1 MSPIFSLLLILAS
14 AADLSAEKAWQAGQ
28 KALEAD
34 RIEEAIGQF
43 QLCLRLDP
51 NYSQA
56 HLSLAAAH
64 LAVSRERTA
73 ETHIR
78 AYLKAHPDHFLIRW
92 HLAELLMRRSRH
104 REAAVEF
111 HRYLTAAQLR
121 ADLGT
126 AALVRCHTRLMEASV
141 ALNDEYGERLN
152 RGIGLYLLARQ
163 RVEMRDAA
171 SRRAAEE
178 LLCKAAAELTL
189 ARMERPS
196 EARPVWYLHRV
207 WSGLSQNQPACR
219 CLHLA
224 VRQALPGTLTPA
236 ERREMVLA
244 ADEQRHVGL
253 GK

>member
-1 MSPIFSLLLILAS
+1 MSPIFSILLVLAAS
-14 AADLSAEKAWQAGQ
+14 AEQPAEKAWQAGQ

-73 ETHIR
+73 EMHIR

-92 HLAELLMRRSRH
+92 HLAELLFRRERH
-104 REAAVEF
+104 KDAAFEF

-121 ADLGT
+121 DDISIEL
-126 AALVRCHTRLMEASV
+126 LVRCHTRLMETSM

-152 RGIGLYLLARQ
+152 RGIGLYLLAR
-163 RVEMRDAA
+163 RRAEMGDAE
-171 SRRAAEE
+171 SRQAAEE
-178 LLCKAAAELTL
+178 LLCKSAAELTL
-189 ARMERPS
+189 ARMERPD

-207 WSGLSQNQPACR
+207 WSGLSQSQPACR
-219 CLHLA
+219 CLRLA

-236 ERREMVLA
+236 ERREMALA
-244 ADEQRHVGL
+244 IDEQRYVGL